1 MTSNPIDSLT
11 VREAIRSRP
20 LAVGVLEEI
29 SGGSFWNRLDTPMG
43 EFCRN
48 AKVNL
53 NELHARIS
61 SLPVNLERQDWK
73 GLPLYFLV
81 DHLTAN
87 HREFRRRDLPNIHR
101 MLEALRLEIPSAQAT
116 LSELISE
123 LTSFRQEFSWHMEE
137 EEEFLYPKILR
148 TEASMRHP
156 DLYPEIFKGSVT
168 MFTKVQIHAP
178 EDSFHALVASIFVR
192 LKNAVSDISQI
203 PLIQETLG
211 GIQSFEAR
219 LRAHTYVESEIL
231 FPRATAMET
240 LLLQRAA
247 QCV

>member
-178 EDSFHALVASIFVR
+178 EDSFHALVASFLWVSYNACVYCSSTFTGPTQNTR
-192 LKNAVSDISQI
+192 RPSRSACGSCLKIAPSLKSSGSEVI
-203 PLIQETLG
+203 PRNT
-211 GIQSFEAR
+211 S
-219 LRAHTYVESEIL
+219 
-231 FPRATAMET
+231 
-240 LLLQRAA
+240 
-247 QCV
+247 